1 MDLRKRQLKVSL
13 RHAGAPGEASLRV
26 RPDQAQIQ
34 LEFVK
39 VERRSDDAQGRRGSE
54 RAVTFALE
62 G

>member
-1 MDLRKRQLKVSL
+1 MIEDARATGPTVTVL
-13 RHAGAPGEASLRV
+13 GEASLRV

-34 LEFVK
+34 LEFK

>member
-1 MDLRKRQLKVSL
+1 MIEDARATGPTVTVL
-13 RHAGAPGEASLRV
+13 GEASLRV

-39 VERRSDDAQGRRGSE
+39 VERHSDDAQGRRGSE